1 MSGYKSTDSGTLQS
15 ERYVLITIKLPVDI
29 QLINRNDG
37 FGASL
42 NELYMDW
49 KQVLNTEVH
58 SPQLLAMALHI
69 PSVRVLSWTGVGD
82 CGVAEGM

>member
-1 MSGYKSTDSGTLQS
+1 MSLSGYKSTDSGTLQS

-49 KQVLNTEVH
+49 EQDLRH
-58 SPQLLAMALHI
+58 STISLGSRYLTLKSIPLSSWLWLFTFPQ
-69 PSVRVLSWTGVGD
+69 
-82 CGVAEGM
+82 